1 LESKIEGLEIG
12 ADDYLTKPFAESE
25 LLARVKNLISLRQQQ
40 LQLKREL
47 DAARAIQLSLL
58 PPAPQRF
65 DGIELDFFYRPS
77 EELSGDFC
85 DILRIGPWV
94 YFYLADVTSHG
105 TASAQVT
112 YLLKEIFSQLV
123 DRHSPTEVA
132 PLAELILEVQR
143 RYAEHRLEYD
153 VGIQLARYHS

>member
-1 LESKIEGLEIG
+1 SHPDLILSDMMMPVMDGMEFCRSVREDANLRATPFVLLTARSLLESKIEGLEIG

-112 YLLKEIFSQLV
+112 YLL
-123 DRHSPTEVA
+123 
-132 PLAELILEVQR
+132 
-143 RYAEHRLEYD
+143 
-153 VGIQLARYHS
+153 